1 MSTRCFAIT
10 ALIRFA
16 RTNRHVSGIQRV
28 QIRVIRHLAC
38 QENGRDV
45 LCLFAAG
52 RFAPLLPGPRKPRE
66 RCRRPRR
73 RCRSGASA
81 SSPPEVCGNLVD
93 YVDPTNVEEL
103 AAAELALVNT

>member
-52 RFAPLLPGPRKPRE
+52 RFAPLLPCPAR
-66 RCRRPRR
+66 
-73 RCRSGASA
+73 
-81 SSPPEVCGNLVD
+81 GNRGGDVAA
-93 YVDPTNVEEL
+93 PG
-103 AAAELALVNT
+103 AAAEAARRPLRCPRSVETSSIMSTRRTSKN